1 MLNEKGRPMAGSK
14 IIAEYLVETPAT
26 LEAAAASI
34 AGEQS
39 TGTFTKVPGE
49 TADLVAQHGATVESI
64 EPLGFVESPSL
75 PGAAAPKASGCGHAR
90 GRVRIAFPVANV
102 SASLPSLTA
111 MVAGNLFELR
121 LLSGLKLLDVI
132 VPDGLAAEFA
142 GPQFGIEG
150 TRRLTGVE
158 GRPVIGTI
166 VKPSIGLTPRQTAD
180 LVRTLALAGIDFVK
194 DDELMA
200 NPPHSPL
207 ADRVKAVM
215 EAVHDAAET
224 TGRKV
229 MVAFNI
235 SDRLDRMLA
244 HHDTVLAA
252 GGTCVMVSL
261 NGVGPVA
268 VEHLRRHA
276 ALPIHGHRNGWG
288 AISRHPVLGM
298 EFRAYQALWRL
309 AGIDQI
315 HVNGLKNKFCESDDS
330 VVRSIEACLET
341 RGPHRPLMPVV
352 SSGQWGGQAPE
363 TYARTKT
370 VDLMYLAGG
379 GILAHPGGPTAGV
392 TALRQAWEAAVTGL
406 PLADYARDRS
416 ELRQSLEFY
425 GALPKPGG

>member
-1 MLNEKGRPMAGSK
+1 MTASR

-49 TADLVAQHGATVESI
+49 TADLVARHGATVESI
-64 EPLGFVESPSL
+64 EPLGFVDSPSL
-75 PGAAAPKASGCGHAR
+75 PGAAAAKNPARGHAR
-90 GRVRIAFPVANV
+90 GRVRVAFPVENV
-102 SASLPSLTA
+102 SASLPAISA

-132 VPDGLAAEFA
+132 VPAGLAAEFA

-150 TRRLTGVE
+150 TRRLAAVE

-166 VKPSIGLTPRQTAD
+166 IKPSIGLTPGQTAD

-215 EAVHDAAET
+215 QAVDEAAQT

-244 HHDTVLAA
+244 HHDVVLAA

-261 NGVGPVA
+261 NGVGLVG

-288 AISRHPVLGM
+288 AISRHPLLGM
-298 EFRAYQALWRL
+298 EFRAYQAFWRL

-315 HVNGLKNKFCESDDS
+315 HVNGLQNKFCESDDS
-330 VVRSIEACLET
+330 VVRSIEACLEP
-341 RGPHRPLMPVV
+341 RGPHRPLLPVV

-379 GILAHPGGPTAGV
+379 GILAHPGGPAAGV
-392 TALRQAWEAAVTGL
+392 TALRQSWEAAVAGT
-406 PLADYARDRS
+406 PLADYAKARP

-425 GALPKPGG
+425 AAIPKPGA